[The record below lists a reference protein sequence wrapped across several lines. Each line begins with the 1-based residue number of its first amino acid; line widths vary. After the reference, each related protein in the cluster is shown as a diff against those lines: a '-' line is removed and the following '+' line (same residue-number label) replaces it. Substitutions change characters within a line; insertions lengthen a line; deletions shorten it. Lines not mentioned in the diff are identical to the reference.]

1 MSTTKGVVIPVAGGL
16 HLDMAAPG
24 RFAARVDE
32 RNELRERYR
41 WEVVGPNPL

>member
-1 MSTTKGVVIPVAGGL
+1 VEERRQRDGSRGVSL
-16 HLDMAAPG
+16 QSLD
-24 RFAARVDE
+24 VDE